1 MRVSPILSFY
11 ITSNQMQFNLPSN
24 LQVEVMSYDKTLKRL
39 QPKTTTTKKSKY
51 PNGNPSNL
59 IPTHIVNDRTWQ
71 EAVDYINSTS
81 VANGKVRLI
90 TRPVFGEEP
99 KPVAVIYFWK
109 QLWVAAWLPQKEEDT
124 YYYGLS
130 YTYKDTAT
138 GRKACSTDMLQ
149 SSKADDN
156 DQYKRR
162 EMQHIK
168 DGKSYWYRDT
178 LLVNDV
184 AIQDGYS
191 SSYWKGI
198 NRNSHY
204 ISSWGNGRVIWKT
217 ITEWESYLLSKIPTY
232 KGGFSRSVFERL
244 ADKDAGLSNLLTHS
258 HTRPKWLNIIQSSYV
273 HDINDVLQKIAGHY
287 KQPWLTDVWES
298 KWFRRMVATA
308 MDKLQTIYDTE
319 NAKKEFD
326 LDLLVQPYSE
336 LQVFI
341 ESVCHIKCI
350 WRDMDINYLH
360 SRYDYLSRIEMH
372 GYHSDTGYEWLRANL
387 PVESF
392 LNMLSKQY
400 DKAIETSKEH
410 KSRQRVDSRTGN
422 VHMYTYEWR
431 DTYSMLTQCIAASTD
446 PAKLKPRRWR
456 MTEWHDHL
464 MAETWKLD
472 NPLTSLPQ
480 KLFPEPIKVP
490 LKGAIT
496 LAEPEVVNTYTFL
509 QPLDTH
515 MLAHWGRAVR
525 NCVGSQSYAD
535 GIKKYRH
542 MIVLVMIDNKP
553 RYTVQL
559 TVDKGVMHVS
569 QIADVGNARLNDIDR
584 AIVED
589 QLKKALYIREVQL
602 QS

>member
-1 MRVSPILSFY
+1 
-11 ITSNQMQFNLPSN
+11 MQFSLPSN
-24 LQVEVMSYDKTLKRL
+24 LQLEVMSYDKTLKKL
-39 QPKTTTTKKSKY
+39 QPRTTTTKKVKY

-99 KPVAVIYFWK
+99 KPVAVIYFYK
-109 QLWVAAWLPQKEEDT
+109 QMWMAAWLPQKEEEDT

-130 YTYKDTAT
+130 WTYKDTAT
-138 GRKACSTDMLQ
+138 ARKACGHTVLRAQDIDKQ
-149 SSKADDN
+149 W
-156 DQYKRR
+156 R
-162 EMQHIK
+162 EVERVK
-168 DGKSYWYRDT
+168 DGKSYWFRDT
-178 LLVNDV
+178 VLFND
-184 AIQDGYS
+184 ALIEEGYTR
-191 SSYWKGI
+191 SYWKGI
-198 NRNSHY
+198 DHNNHY
-204 ISSWGNGRVIWKT
+204 IHSWGAASHIYRAVR
-217 ITEWESYLLSKIPTY
+217 EWELTLLSKIPKY
-232 KGGFSRSVFERL
+232 KSSYSLNIFERI
-244 ADKDAGLSNLLTHS
+244 ANQDNGLSKLMTNS
-258 HTRPKWLNIIQSSYV
+258 HARPKWLNIMQSSYV
-273 HDINDVLQKIAGHY
+273 HDINDVMAKISSCYNH
-287 KQPWLTDVWES
+287 PWLTEVWES
-298 KWFRRMVATA
+298 KWFRRMVVAA

-319 NAKKEFD
+319 NAKQEFN

-341 ESVCHIKCI
+341 DSICHIKCI

-360 SRYDYLSRIEMH
+360 SRYDYLSRIEMQ
-372 GYHSDTGYEWLRANL
+372 GYHSETGYQWLRDNL

-392 LNMLSKQY
+392 LNMLTKQY
-400 DKAIETSKEH
+400 DKAFAFRKELNICVRH
-410 KSRQRVDSRTGN
+410 KADSRSGN
-422 VHMYTYEWR
+422 HHMYTWEWR
-431 DTYSMLTQCIAASTD
+431 DTYSMLTQCIKGNVD

-472 NPLTSLPQ
+472 NPLTTLPQ

-490 LKGAIT
+490 LKGDIT
-496 LAEPEVVNTYTFL
+496 MAEPEVTHTYTFL

-525 NCVGSQSYAD
+525 NCVGSNGYAE
-535 GIKKYRH
+535 GVKKYRH

-559 TVDKGVMHVS
+559 TVNNGVMHVS

-589 QLKKALYIREVQL
+589 QLKMALHVRELQL

>member
-1 MRVSPILSFY
+1 
-11 ITSNQMQFNLPSN
+11 MQFTLPAQ
-24 LQVEVMSYDKTLKRL
+24 LQMEVMSYDKTLKKL
-39 QPKTTTTKKSKY
+39 QPKTTTTKKAKY

-71 EAVDYINSTS
+71 EAVDYINSTP
-81 VANGKVRLI
+81 VARGKVRLI

-99 KPVAVIYFWK
+99 QPVAVIYYYK
-109 QLWVAAWLPQKEEDT
+109 QLWVAAWLPQKEEDD

-130 YTYKDTAT
+130 YTYKDTAAARSYCDLT
-138 GRKACSTDMLQ
+138 MLTSTKSAEDGH
-149 SSKADDN
+149 
-156 DQYKRR
+156 YERR
-162 EMQHIK
+162 EMQRVK
-168 DGKSYWYRDT
+168 DGKTYWYRDSI
-178 LLVNDV
+178 LFNDAV
-184 AIQDGYS
+184 IESGYTRN
-191 SSYWKGI
+191 YWKSI
-198 NRNSHY
+198 DQNKHY
-204 ISSWGNGRVIWKT
+204 ISSWGNGSVVYKA
-217 ITEWESYLLSKIPTY
+217 ITTWELHLLSKIPTY
-232 KGGFSRSVFERL
+232 KGNFPRSIFERVTN
-244 ADKDAGLSNLLTHS
+244 KDAGLPKLLTHS
-258 HTRPKWLNIIQSSYV
+258 HTRPKWLNIIESSYV
-273 HDINDVLQKIAGHY
+273 HDINDVIQKITAHY
-287 KQPWLTDVWES
+287 NHPWLTDVWES
-298 KWFRRMVATA
+298 KWFRRMVVTA
-308 MDKLQTIYDTE
+308 MDKLQKIYDTE
-319 NAKKEFD
+319 NANQVFD
-326 LDLLVQPYSE
+326 LDALTQPYSE

-341 ESVCHIKCI
+341 DSLCHIKCI

-372 GYHSDTGYEWLRANL
+372 GYHSETGYQWLRDNL

-400 DKAIETSKEH
+400 DKEIETSKEY
-410 KSRQRVDSRTGN
+410 KSRQRVDTRTGN
-422 VHMYTYEWR
+422 VHMYDYEWR
-431 DTYSMLTQCIAASTD
+431 DTYSMLTQCIKGGTD

-490 LKGAIT
+490 LKGSIT

-515 MLAHWGRAVR
+515 MLAHWGRTVR
-525 NCVGSQSYAD
+525 NCVGSQSYAE
-535 GIKKYRH
+535 GIKKFKH

-559 TVDKGVMHVS
+559 TVDNGVMHVS
-569 QIADVGNARLNDIDR
+569 QIADIANARLNDIDR

-589 QLKKALYIREVQL
+589 QLKMALNVRELQL
-602 QS
+602 QSS

>member
-1 MRVSPILSFY
+1 
-11 ITSNQMQFNLPSN
+11 MQFSLPSS
-24 LQVEVMSYDKTLKRL
+24 LQLEVMSYDKTLKKL
-39 QPKTTTTKKSKY
+39 QPKTTTTKKAKY

-99 KPVAVIYFWK
+99 KPVAVIYFYK
-109 QLWVAAWLPQKEEDT
+109 QMWMAAWLPQKEEDD

-130 YTYKDTAT
+130 WTYKDTAT
-138 GRKACSTDMLQ
+138 ARKACSGTVLRPQDTDKQ
-149 SSKADDN
+149 W
-156 DQYKRR
+156 R
-162 EMQHIK
+162 EIERVK
-168 DGKSYWYRDT
+168 DGKSYWFRDT
-178 LLVNDV
+178 VLFND
-184 AIQDGYS
+184 ALIKEGYTR
-191 SSYWKGI
+191 SYWKAVNQGNHFI
-198 NRNSHY
+198 Q
-204 ISSWGNGRVIWKT
+204 SWGASNHIYRAVRT
-217 ITEWESYLLSKIPTY
+217 WESTLLSSIPTY
-232 KGGFSRSVFERL
+232 KNSFSHNVFQRV
-244 ADKDAGLSNLLTHS
+244 ANKDNGLLKLMTTS
-258 HTRPKWLNIIQSSYV
+258 HTRPKWLNIMESSYV
-273 HDINDVLQKIAGHY
+273 HDINDVMKKISSCYNH
-287 KQPWLTDVWES
+287 PWLTEVWES

-319 NAKKEFD
+319 NAKQEFN

-341 ESVCHIKCI
+341 DSICHIKCI

-372 GYHSDTGYEWLRANL
+372 GYHSETGYQWLRDNL

-392 LNMLSKQY
+392 LNMLTKQY
-400 DKAIETSKEH
+400 DKAFALRKELNTRH
-410 KSRQRVDSRTGN
+410 RVDPRTGHQ
-422 VHMYTYEWR
+422 HMYDYEWR
-431 DTYSMLTQCIAASTD
+431 DTYSMLTQCIKGNVD

-496 LAEPEVVNTYTFL
+496 MAEPEVVHTYTFL

-525 NCVGSQSYAD
+525 NCVGSHSYAE

-559 TVDKGVMHVS
+559 TVDNGVMHVS
-569 QIADVGNARLNDIDR
+569 QIADVGNARLDDTAR
-584 AIVED
+584 AIVEN
-589 QLKKALYIREVQL
+589 QLKMALNIRELQL
-602 QS
+602 KS

>member
-1 MRVSPILSFY
+1 
-11 ITSNQMQFNLPSN
+11 MQFSLPSS
-24 LQVEVMSYDKTLKRL
+24 LQLEVMSYDKTLKKL
-39 QPKTTTTKKSKY
+39 QTKTTTTKKAKY

-99 KPVAVIYFWK
+99 KPVAVIYFYK
-109 QLWVAAWLPQKEEDT
+109 QMWVAAWLPQKEEDD

-130 YTYKDTAT
+130 WTYKDTAT
-138 GRKACSTDMLQ
+138 ARKACSGTVLRPQDTDKQ
-149 SSKADDN
+149 W
-156 DQYKRR
+156 R
-162 EMQHIK
+162 EIERVK
-168 DGKSYWYRDT
+168 DGKSYWFRDT
-178 LLVNDV
+178 VLFND
-184 AIQDGYS
+184 ALIKEGYTR
-191 SSYWKGI
+191 SYWKAI
-198 NRNSHY
+198 DQNNHY
-204 ISSWGNGRVIWKT
+204 IQSWGTASHIYRAVT
-217 ITEWESYLLSKIPTY
+217 TWESTLLSNIPTY
-232 KGGFSRSVFERL
+232 KGSFSRNVFQRI
-244 ADKDAGLSNLLTHS
+244 ANKDNGLSKLMTNS
-258 HTRPKWLNIIQSSYV
+258 HTRPKWLNIMESSYV
-273 HDINDVLQKIAGHY
+273 HDINDVMEKISSCYNH
-287 KQPWLTDVWES
+287 PWLTEVWES

-319 NAKKEFD
+319 NAKQEFN

-341 ESVCHIKCI
+341 DSICHIKCI

-360 SRYDYLSRIEMH
+360 SRYDYLSRIEMN
-372 GYHSDTGYEWLRANL
+372 GYHSETGYQWLRDNL

-392 LNMLSKQY
+392 LNMLTKNY
-400 DKAIETSKEH
+400 EKDFALREERNT
-410 KSRQRVDSRTGN
+410 RRVDSRTGN
-422 VHMYTYEWR
+422 HHLYDYEWR
-431 DTYSMLTQCIAASTD
+431 DTYSMLTQCIKGNVD

-496 LAEPEVVNTYTFL
+496 MAEPEVVHTYTFL

-525 NCVGSQSYAD
+525 NCVGSHGYAE

-559 TVDKGVMHVS
+559 TVDNGVMHVS
-569 QIADVGNARLNDIDR
+569 QIADVGNARLDDTAR
-584 AIVED
+584 AIVEN
-589 QLKKALYIREVQL
+589 QLKMALNIRELQL
-602 QS
+602 KS

>member
-1 MRVSPILSFY
+1 MY
-11 ITSNQMQFNLPSN
+11 FNLPSQ
-24 LQVEVMSYDKTLKRL
+24 LQKQVLSYDKTLK
-39 QPKTTTTKKSKY
+39 KAKKANPRRSSSRSAWLY
-51 PNGNPSNL
+51 NGRPSNL
-59 IPTHIVNDRTWQ
+59 IPTHIVNDRTWE
-71 EAVDYINSTS
+71 EAVEHINNTK
-81 VANGKVRLI
+81 ACEGKVRLI
-90 TRPVFGEEP
+90 TRPVFGEDP
-99 KPVAVIYFWK
+99 QPVAVIYYYK

-130 YTYKDTAT
+130 YTYKDTAA
-138 GRKACSTDMLQ
+138 GRKACYTNMLQ
-149 SSKADDN
+149 SSKADD
-156 DQYKRR
+156 DQYKQR
-162 EMQHIK
+162 EMQHVK

-184 AIQDGYS
+184 AIQDGYT

-198 NRNSHY
+198 DRNTHH
-204 ISSWGNGRVIWKT
+204 ISSRGNGIFIWEAVTK
-217 ITEWESYLLSKIPTY
+217 WEACLLSKIPTY
-232 KGGFSRSVFERL
+232 KGGFSRNVFERV
-244 ADKDAGLSNLLTHS
+244 ANKDTGLSKLLTHS
-258 HTRPKWLNIIQSSYV
+258 HTRPKWLNIIKSSYV
-273 HDINDVLQKIAGHY
+273 HDINDVLQKISNHY
-287 KQPWLTDVWES
+287 KNPWLTDVWES
-298 KWFRRMVATA
+298 KWFRRMVVTA

-319 NAKKEFD
+319 NAKQEFN
-326 LDLLVQPYSE
+326 LDLLIQPYSE
-336 LQVFI
+336 LQIFI

-350 WRDMDINYLH
+350 WRDMDINYLR

-372 GYHSDTGYEWLRANL
+372 GYHSETGYEWLRANL

-392 LNMLSKQY
+392 LNMLRKQY
-400 DKAIETSKEH
+400 DKVIEASKEC
-410 KSRQRVDSRTGN
+410 KSRQRINNITGN
-422 VHMYTYEWR
+422 VHMNTYEWS
-431 DTYSMLTQCIAASTD
+431 DTYAMLTQCIAAGTD

-490 LKGAIT
+490 LKGDIT

-525 NCVGSQSYAD
+525 NCVGSHSYAD

-559 TVDKGVMHVS
+559 IVENGVMHVS

-584 AIVED
+584 AIVEH